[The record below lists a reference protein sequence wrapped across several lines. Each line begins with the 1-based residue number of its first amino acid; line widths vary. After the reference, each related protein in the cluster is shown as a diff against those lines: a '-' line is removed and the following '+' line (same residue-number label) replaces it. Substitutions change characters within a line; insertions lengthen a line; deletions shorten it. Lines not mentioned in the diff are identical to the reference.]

1 MEKVYNK
8 LVRDKIPEIIK
19 NNNGAPIIRILDDNE
34 YKLELEKKLHE
45 EYLEVLET
53 KTPKER
59 IEELA
64 DMLEI
69 INAIAKLEN
78 KTLED
83 VINIAKE
90 KQEKRG
96 GFTEKI
102 FLEKV
107 IEHDN

>member
-19 NNNGAPIIRILDDNE
+19 GNNGTPMIRILDDNE
-34 YKLELEKKLHE
+34 YKQKLEEKLYE
-45 EYLEVLET
+45 EYLEVLVTTTTE
-53 KTPKER
+53 ER
-59 IEELA
+59 IEELG

-69 INAIAKLEN
+69 ISTLAKLEN
-78 KTLED
+78 KTIED
-83 VINIAKE
+83 IINIAKQ

-96 GFTEKI
+96 GFIEKI

-107 IEHDN
+107 IEPDN